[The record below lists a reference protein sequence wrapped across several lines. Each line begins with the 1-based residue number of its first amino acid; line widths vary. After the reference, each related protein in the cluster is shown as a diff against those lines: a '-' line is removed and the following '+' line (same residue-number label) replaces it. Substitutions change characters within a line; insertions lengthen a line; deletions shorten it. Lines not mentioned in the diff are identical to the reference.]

1 MSDKNIPIDLK
12 EAYLQEMQCEVILL
26 RNEINQIFS
35 ESSIRVGITQ
45 EIIEKHLTQA
55 NEALNKYTQAANLH
69 FSAQKMEFKEIAEK
83 ELKSAIVEAHREL
96 LKSNPPKMSLNNIL
110 LSILISAIVSGFVGF
125 TLGII
130 AQRFY

>member
-1 MSDKNIPIDLK
+1 MSDKNIPVDLK

-26 RNEINQIFS
+26 REEVNRIFS
-35 ESSIRVGITQ
+35 VSDIRIGITQ
-45 EIIEKHLTQA
+45 DQIEKHLSQA

-69 FSAQKMEFKEIAEK
+69 FSSQKMEFKEIAEK